1 MRKLCM
7 CFSGG
12 SFCFALLFVY
22 THMHTFLGTLIYTH
36 TQSWFDWYRKNL
48 VRSHDYEMEFSWLF
62 FHCFFLCFVFL
73 CSLFFLALLNAVRC
87 CYLLVIL
94 VLLLLFRLLHTFTS
108 SSVYRT
114 KVALSGLFY
123 CGLPW
128 SLSLSFF
135 IEIWLIWQ
143 ALVVNVDL
151 ALCARCTF
159 IDFLFIL
166 GIFFYQ
172 FFCRAMCKM
181 INERRARKEVLQSSQ
196 QFLLSLDFLLFL
208 FLFLLLVSVAFVQF
222 RRLSQKNAD
231 KLTNICT
238 FFFRIG
244 IIFLLLCVFFSSMAL
259 NTVCRF
265 LHPSFIKSIQYIIN
279 GVYVCFLRFDNFT
292 HKYHVAGGE

>member
-166 GIFFYQ
+166 GIFFINSFAGPCAKWSMRGEREKRCCKAVSNFCCHWTSSSSSSCCWCPLPLFNFAAYHRKMLISWQ
-172 FFCRAMCKM
+172 TYVRSFFALESSFCCCVCFF
-181 INERRARKEVLQSSQ
+181 RRWHWT
-196 QFLLSLDFLLFL
+196 LFAG
-208 FLFLLLVSVAFVQF
+208 FFTLLL
-222 RRLSQKNAD
+222 
-231 KLTNICT
+231 
-238 FFFRIG
+238 
-244 IIFLLLCVFFSSMAL
+244 
-259 NTVCRF
+259 
-265 LHPSFIKSIQYIIN
+265 
-279 GVYVCFLRFDNFT
+279 
-292 HKYHVAGGE
+292 

>member
-1 MRKLCM
+1 MRKLYM
-7 CFSGG
+7 CFCGG
-12 SFCFALLFVY
+12 SFCFALVFVY

-36 TQSWFDWYRKNL
+36 TQSRNDWYRKNL

-94 VLLLLFRLLHTFTS
+94 VLLLLFRLLHTFAS

-114 KVALSGLFY
+114 KVAFSGLFY

-159 IDFLFIL
+159 IDFLFIR

-172 FFCRAMCKM
+172 SFCRAMCKM
-181 INERRARKEVLQSSQ
+181 IKERRGKKEVLQSSQ

-208 FLFLLLVSVAFVQF
+208 FLFFLLVSVAFVQF

-238 FFFRIG
+238 YVLFSHWNHLFVVACMCFFRRWHWTLFAG
-244 IIFLLLCVFFSSMAL
+244 FFTLLL
-259 NTVCRF
+259 
-265 LHPSFIKSIQYIIN
+265 
-279 GVYVCFLRFDNFT
+279 
-292 HKYHVAGGE
+292 